1 MLYNKSFQRLIARTP
16 VSERISSRSVAAK
29 TSLVF
34 IRSESGHL
42 ALSRGGKIQRPAP
55 RDTYFRD
62 EDRDVD
68 WTELNLSKLSQSEY
82 TSAAF
87 SAIWKIAYNSTRMRR
102 NFCAL
107 VSILDLKLVS
117 EVKETL
123 FELEADCRVSFMRGD
138 GDKYFDSIE
147 RAIGGIAIVSI
158 AEVRTHR
165 SFADFAKAINALRY
179 AGVRSVR

>member
-1 MLYNKSFQRLIARTP
+1 MLYNKSFQRLIARIP
-16 VSERISSRSVAAK
+16 VSERISARSLAAK

-42 ALSRGGKIQRPAP
+42 ALSRDGKIQRPPP

-87 SAIWKIAYNSTRMRR
+87 SAIWKIANSTRMRR

-107 VSILDLKLVS
+107 VSILDSELVS
-117 EVKETL
+117 EVKEAL
-123 FELEADCRVSFMRGD
+123 FELEADCRISFMRGD

-158 AEVRTHR
+158 ADVRTHR
-165 SFADFAKAINALRY
+165 SFADFAKAINALRH
-179 AGVRSVR
+179 AGVRGMR